1 MVNFIS
7 HQGETNWNPNEIM
20 LYTTQI
26 AKLEIKIAKY
36 WQECEATRVPLHFWW
51 KWCYNHLG
59 KLFWH
64 YVLKS
69 KYPYLLKGN
78 STLGLC
84 PTKMHAYVHPKT
96 CTQFFIA
103 TLFIKAKKLK
113 TIQVPNNSEL
123 DEYIYYS
130 YTMEYYTT
138 MWKNYV
144 QLFILMCMN
153 LISVLLS
160 KRIQI

>member
-7 HQGETNWNPNEIM
+7 HQGDTNWNPNEIM

-36 WQECEATRVPLHFWW
+36 WQECEATRVLLHFWW

-103 TLFIKAKKLK
+103 ALFIKAKKLK
-113 TIQVPNNSEL
+113 LLKCPTTVNWMNTFIIVTQWNTIQKCERTMYN
-123 DEYIYYS
+123 YS
-130 YTMEYYTT
+130 Y
-138 MWKNYV
+138 
-144 QLFILMCMN
+144 
-153 LISVLLS
+153 
-160 KRIQI
+160 